1 MSVKTLAKTNTRMVV
16 HPGFA
21 ERMAMAADNSTA
33 VPPPNYGRQTW
44 IAEQFRSRHGRKI
57 AVETVRKW
65 FAGETKPRA
74 DAMRILAE
82 LMGVDE
88 AWLSLGTSSALSNKE
103 QRLRNATADGAVN
116 LVAGMIHMAGST
128 PAFPEPGDKRAAD
141 GKVDLYAIIKGGQYS
156 LHVATGTDKQGGW
169 KVAVPAGALDCIVI
183 AVLPYGEFCFHIL
196 ELDPDAL
203 NEFGERKSGAI
214 VVEIDDD
221 LKTGEHQWRRIRS
234 FSERL

>member
-1 MSVKTLAKTNTRMVV
+1 MSVKAMAKTNTKMVV

-57 AVETVRKW
+57 AVESVRKW

-74 DAMRILAE
+74 EAMRILAE
-82 LMGVDE
+82 LMAVDE
-88 AWLSLGTSSALSNKE
+88 AWLSLGTSSAVSSKE

-128 PAFPEPGDKRAAD
+128 PAFPDPDDRKASDA
-141 GKVDLYAIIKGGQYS
+141 KVDLYAIIKGGQYS
-156 LHVATGTDKQGGW
+156 LHVTVGIGDAGDWT
-169 KVAVPAGALDCIVI
+169 VAVPVGALGCLVV
-183 AVLPYGEFCFHIL
+183 AVLPYGEFRYHVL
-196 ELDPDAL
+196 ELD
-203 NEFGERKSGAI
+203 GESLEELGKRKSGAI
-214 VVEIDDD
+214 EVEIDDD